1 VPRVHGGDYGNNG
14 RMDFSRRAAR
24 NEELVREVNRQ
35 LEEQAERHGS
45 SPMTAFNCECAQTL
59 CLETIE
65 LDAQVY
71 ETVLAERYRFLV
83 VPEHVQP
90 EVEQV
95 VEEHDEFVVVEKI
108 GEAREQIDRDHP
120 QHRHGRPDQLS

>member
-1 VPRVHGGDYGNNG
+1 
-14 RMDFSRRAAR
+14 MDFARRAAR
-24 NEELVREVNRQ
+24 NEELVREANRQ
-35 LEEQAERHGS
+35 LEERAERQGG

-90 EVEQV
+90 EVERV
-95 VEEHDEFVVVEKI
+95 VEEHDQFVVVQKI

-120 QHRHGRPDQLS
+120 QHRHGRPDQPR